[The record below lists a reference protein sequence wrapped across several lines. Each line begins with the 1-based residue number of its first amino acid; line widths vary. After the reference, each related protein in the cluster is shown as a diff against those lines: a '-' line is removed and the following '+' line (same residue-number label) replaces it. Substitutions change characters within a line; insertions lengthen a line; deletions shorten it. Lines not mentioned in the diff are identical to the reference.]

1 MGTLFIHLLINFNF
15 RRNSSTL
22 PENDFKCL
30 YLATRLLT
38 QIQKVIGMSEH
49 FVPGVLCALSFA
61 LWNLNEIIDGRLVS
75 VCPDEDHP
83 TGGAVCLKGK
93 AAPELIYSEAR
104 VLWPLRRTRE
114 KGAADP
120 GWKRI
125 SWDKALTEIAE
136 KLTQFK
142 TESGAESVAFGVT
155 TPSGTPIIDSVEWIE
170 RFVRH
175 YGSPNTCYS
184 TEVCNWHK
192 DTAHT
197 FTFWLHNAGCR
208 LQ

>member
-1 MGTLFIHLLINFNF
+1 
-15 RRNSSTL
+15 
-22 PENDFKCL
+22 
-30 YLATRLLT
+30 
-38 QIQKVIGMSEH
+38 MSEH
-49 FVPGVLCALSFA
+49 FVPGYCALCRSRCGT
-61 LWNLNEIIDGRLVS
+61 LNEIIDGRLVS

-197 FTFWLHNAGCR
+197 FTFGCITPAADYSNAELIMLWGNNPAATWLAQASAIG
-208 LQ
+208 